1 MSDATAVNDG
11 PILALEDVRKVYRRG
26 VVEVE
31 ALRGVSLSVARGEF
45 TAITGASGSGKSTL
59 LAILGCLDRPTS
71 GSYRLEG
78 RDVAALDDDTRTEV
92 RGTRIGFVFQSFH
105 LVPQLTVLE
114 NIAVPLFYRGVRR
127 AAREATAKAAAERVG
142 IAARLDHRPAQLSGG
157 EQQRTAIARAL
168 VTRPAL
174 LLADEPTGN
183 LDSKNGEAV
192 LGLLGEL
199 HREGATIVLVTHD
212 PKCAARAQREIRM
225 EDGRV
230 AA

>member
-1 MSDATAVNDG
+1 MSEAGPAPTA

-26 VVEVE
+26 AVEVE

-45 TAITGASGSGKSTL
+45 AAVTGASGSGKSTL

-71 GSYRLEG
+71 GAYRLEG
-78 RDVAALDDDTRTEV
+78 RDVAALDDDARTEV

-114 NIAVPLFYRGVRR
+114 NIAVPLFYRGMRR
-127 AAREATAKAAAERVG
+127 AAREAAAREAAEKVG
-142 IAARLDHRPAQLSGG
+142 IGARLDHRPAQLSGG
-157 EQQRTAIARAL
+157 EQQRAAIARAL
-168 VTRPAL
+168 VVRPAL

-183 LDSKNGEAV
+183 LDSKNGDAV
-192 LGLLGEL
+192 LGILCDL
-199 HREGATIVLVTHD
+199 HRGGATIVLVTHD
-212 PKCAARAQREIRM
+212 PRCAARAGREIRM